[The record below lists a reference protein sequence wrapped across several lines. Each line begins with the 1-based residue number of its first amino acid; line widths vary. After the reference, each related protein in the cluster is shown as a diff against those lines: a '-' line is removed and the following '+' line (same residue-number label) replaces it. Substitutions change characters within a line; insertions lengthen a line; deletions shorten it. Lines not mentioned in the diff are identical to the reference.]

1 MPEAI
6 AWDDLHLPEAHSIL
20 AVRECCPD
28 ARPQRFTDGDLVVD
42 ATDPSRDCVLLV
54 HGGCLVEAPGLD
66 TARRPGNE
74 MAIVEATPDAPVFVG
89 EMASLVEG
97 VDRLASVRSA
107 MTSRGIRLSPG
118 DLAIIMEQLPGL
130 TRVLCRALSE
140 RLREVSLQLR
150 HFRNDFALG
159 FTPAF
164 LNPGERLF
172 ELGAPAETLWQIA
185 QGSVT
190 LQAAATASVI
200 CAEGDEPCF
209 LDLAAYLEGGVHTA
223 TAVAQDAVV
232 ALRIPQ
238 ESRLAVVRNFPEHV
252 LRSSTT

>member
-6 AWDDLHLPEAHSIL
+6 PWDELHLPVDHPIL
-20 AVRECCPD
+20 ALRACCPN
-28 ARPQRFTDGDLVVD
+28 ARPHRFADGDLVVD
-42 ATDPSRDCVLLV
+42 AAAPSRDCVLLV
-54 HGGCLVEAPGLD
+54 HGGCLVEAPGEN
-66 TARRPGNE
+66 TGRRPGNE
-74 MAIVEATPDAPVFVG
+74 MAIIEATPDAPVFVG

-107 MTSRGIRLSPG
+107 MTSRGIRLSPN

-172 ELGAPAETLWQIA
+172 ERGAPAETLWQIA
-185 QGSVT
+185 QGSVSLHHT
-190 LQAAATASVI
+190 TTAEI
-200 CAEGDEPCF
+200 ITAEGDDPCF
-209 LDLAAYLEGGVHTA
+209 LDLAAYLQGGVHTA
-223 TAVAQDAVV
+223 TALAQGAVV

-252 LRSSTT
+252 LRLTAT